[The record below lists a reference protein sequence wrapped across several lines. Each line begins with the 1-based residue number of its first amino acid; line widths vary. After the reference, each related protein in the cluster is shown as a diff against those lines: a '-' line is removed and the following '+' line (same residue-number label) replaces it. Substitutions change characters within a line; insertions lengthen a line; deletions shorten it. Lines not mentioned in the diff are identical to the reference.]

1 MKYYINSYGQDRPV
15 PKVVTNLRN
24 RKDEA
29 VFPEVVE
36 LLQRIKRR
44 QCGSYAYVSVAGVA
58 LELNIRPS
66 TIARIF
72 RIMVQKGTLVTS
84 RIAKIERDNAP
95 TLLRVRSLF
104 SINPDIHDI

>member
-1 MKYYINSYGQDRPV
+1 MKYYTDSYGQNRPV
-15 PKVVTNLRN
+15 PKVVMNLRN
-24 RKDEA
+24 RREEA
-29 VFPEVVE
+29 VYPEVVE

-44 QCGSYAYVSVAGVA
+44 QCGPYAYVSVAGVA
-58 LELNIRPS
+58 LELNVRPS

-84 RIAKIERDNAP
+84 KIAKIERDNAP

-104 SINPDIHDI
+104 FINSDIHDA